1 MAFGVVSV
9 VAVLLAQIRA
19 VAQASRVTPLQK
31 VMDMLDEMV
40 AKGAA
45 AKHEEEVAF
54 AEFHQWCDSLRDEKE
69 KSIKEASA
77 QIEQLTA
84 DIAKAESDAGTLAGE
99 LSALEAAI
107 AKAESE
113 LAEAKQIRAKEAAD
127 YDAQHADF
135 SESIDAL
142 ERAVQVLK
150 AREADVPQSLAQ
162 LRSAP
167 WLPAKA
173 KSVLASFLE
182 MGAGAAY
189 DAPPEANAYEFQ
201 SGGVVAML
209 EKLRHKFQDQ
219 LLDLQKAEMNAKSNF
234 QALAQGLQDNIEY
247 DTGSSKAKTA
257 SRAGRLED
265 AAKAKGDLEVTTKT
279 KADDE
284 KILLDTNT
292 ECDAKSKEFEENQV
306 LRREELQAIAKA
318 REILASPEVTGNAA
332 KYLPKLVQKAVAL
345 AQLGSKASKDADN
358 RKRAAAYLQQKAKKL
373 GSQYLSMMALRVTE
387 DPFGKVKKMI
397 KDLIVKLME
406 SANAEADHNAFCS
419 TELATNKQTR
429 ENKASKAEDLAATAD
444 KLTADIA
451 LLAEEITKLAD
462 DIASIMA
469 EQAEATKLRGD
480 EKAINAQTV
489 ADAKD
494 GQEAVERAIKILR
507 EFYTKAEGSFVQE
520 PYKGMQDV
528 KGGVLGLL
536 EVCLSDFA
544 RLETETSMAEE
555 EAQSSYEKFMAE
567 STESKEVKEV
577 EKEHKEGNKAD
588 AEADL
593 RATKKE
599 LSLTQ
604 EELDKALEYYGVL
617 KADCLDTGLSY
628 QERVKG
634 REEEIQSLQEALRI
648 LQGEDIA

>member
-1 MAFGVVSV
+1 MRSLSAAAWSL
-9 VAVLLAQIRA
+9 AAALLLGATPSSA
-19 VAQASRVTPLQK
+19 VTPIQK
-31 VMDMLDEMV
+31 VIQLLDGMI
-40 AKGAA
+40 AKGKEE
-45 AKHEEEVAF
+45 KHVEEVGF
-54 AEFHQWCDSLRDEKE
+54 AKFQQWCDSVRAEKT
-69 KSIKEASA
+69 KSIKEGAA
-77 QIEQLTA
+77 QILQLRA
-84 DIAKAESDAGTLAGE
+84 DIDKASTDATALAGEVAELEGAVAKAEKE
-99 LSALEAAI
+99 LSTATTLRKTE
-107 AKAESE
+107 K
-113 LAEAKQIRAKEAAD
+113 AD
-127 YDAQHADF
+127 YDAQHEDF
-135 SESIDAL
+135 SESISAL

-150 AREADVPQSLAQ
+150 SREADVPQALTQ
-162 LRSAP
+162 LRAAP
-167 WLPAKA
+167 WLPAEA
-173 KSVLASFLE
+173 KSALASFLE
-182 MGAGAAY
+182 TGASAEDGQ
-189 DAPPEANAYEFQ
+189 APPEANAYEFQ
-201 SGGVVAML
+201 SGGVVAVL

-219 LLDLQKAEMNAKSNF
+219 LLDTEKAELNAKANF
-234 QALAQGLQDNIEY
+234 EALKQGLEDSIEY
-247 DTGSSKAKTA
+247 DTKAAGEKTA
-257 SRAGRLED
+257 RRAGRLED
-265 AAKAKGDLEVTTKT
+265 AAKAKGDLEVTKKT

-284 KILLDTNT
+284 KILADTNT
-292 ECDAKSKEFEENQV
+292 ECDAKAKEYEQNQV
-306 LRREELQAIAKA
+306 LRKEELVAIAKA
-318 REILASPEVTGNAA
+318 HEILSSDEVSGNAQ
-332 KYLPKLVQKAVAL
+332 KYLPQLVQKATSL
-345 AQLGSKASKDADN
+345 AQLSSKGGGEEN
-358 RKRAAAYLQQKAKKL
+358 RRKAAAYLQGKAKKL
-373 GSQYLSMMALRVTE
+373 GSQYLALMATRVTE

-406 SANAEADHNAFCS
+406 QANAEADHNAFCS
-419 TELATNKQTR
+419 AELATNKQTR
-429 ENKASKAEDLAATAD
+429 ENKASKVESLDAAAD
-444 KLTADIA
+444 KLTADIE
-451 LLAEEITKLAD
+451 LLTEEIAKLGD
-462 DIASIMA
+462 DIAQILA
-469 EQAEATKLRGD
+469 EQQEATKLRSE
-480 EKAINAQTV
+480 EKAVNAQTV

-494 GQEAVERAIKILR
+494 GQSAVESAIKVLR
-507 EFYTKAEGSFVQE
+507 EFYAKANAALLQE